1 MPTPDEKETNDP
13 SSRKLPPTNRE
24 PEPSNTPG
32 GWIPTAGVSPKLKIF
47 VIGLTFITIMA
58 FGIFIA
64 MFVKKVFVKGPDKTR
79 WGPQLVTIAEKLKKK
94 GLKPQAIEHYQ
105 RYLDT
110 QEVDMETRSKISFDI
125 AQLYVELG
133 KCDDAVVW
141 FLHSK
146 VAEPEEHRVQKS
158 NTQIQQC
165 LNQAKT
171 SQQ

>member
-1 MPTPDEKETNDP
+1 MPTSDEKETDDP
-13 SSRKLPPTNRE
+13 NSRKLPPVNRE
-24 PEPSNTPG
+24 PESSGTSG
-32 GWIPTAGVSPKLKIF
+32 GWIPTAGVSTKLKVF
-47 VIGLTFITIMA
+47 VIGLTFITVMA
-58 FGIFIA
+58 FGVFIA
-64 MFVKKVFVKGPDKTR
+64 MFIKKTFVKRADQVT
-79 WGPQLVTIAEKLKKK
+79 WGPQLVTIAEELKSM
-94 GLKPQAIEHYQ
+94 GLKLQAIEHYQ
-105 RYLDT
+105 KYLNT
-110 QEVDMETRSKISFDI
+110 QKVDMETRSKISFDI

>member
-1 MPTPDEKETNDP
+1 
-13 SSRKLPPTNRE
+13 
-24 PEPSNTPG
+24 
-32 GWIPTAGVSPKLKIF
+32 
-47 VIGLTFITIMA
+47 MA

-64 MFVKKVFVKGPDKTR
+64 MFIKKTFIKQANSVT
-79 WGPQLVTIAEKLKKK
+79 WGPQLVTIAEELKDK

-110 QEVDMETRSKISFDI
+110 QEVDMKTRSRISFDI
-125 AQLYVELG
+125 ATLYVELG

-146 VAEPEEHRVQKS
+146 IAQPEEHRVQKS
-158 NTQIQQC
+158 ETQIQQC
-165 LNQAKT
+165 RSRSKT